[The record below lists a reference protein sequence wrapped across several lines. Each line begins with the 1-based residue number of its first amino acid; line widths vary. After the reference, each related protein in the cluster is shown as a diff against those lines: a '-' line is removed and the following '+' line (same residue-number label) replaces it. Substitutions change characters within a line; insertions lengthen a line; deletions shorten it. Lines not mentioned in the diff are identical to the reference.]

1 MIGKKYVKTTMVTLE
16 AIAVFLSIFSTFSTA
31 GMYTVSNTQ
40 KPFSKLFI
48 EYMTFTVKYMNFIK
62 KKPVKCILSTCSVLG
77 VGNTKKRTSYGGSGG
92 KEPI

>member
-62 KKPVKCILSTCSVLG
+62 KKTCEMHIEHLLCLRCG
-77 VGNTKKRTSYGGSGG
+77 EY
-92 KEPI
+92 